1 MFGELEGNNIYITY
15 INPQTDQDFTPIFK
29 TYPYSKNRF

>member
-15 INPQTDQDFTPIFK
+15 IIPQTDHNFIYIFK
-29 TYPYSKNRF
+29 IDSYSENRF